1 MAAIEGS
8 SIYSESA
15 CLLCVGA
22 MHVSV
27 NYHLE
32 EESKVR
38 VEVESRGRDQGLLPL
53 LLASLVASLE

>member
-32 EESKVR
+32 DESKVK
-38 VEVESRGRDQGLLPL
+38 VEVALARDQGLLPL